1 MANTKFPNI
10 NINKKC
16 VTAPPIFR
24 LEDTKESREFTVGS
38 KNIPIL
44 MNTHKWQIIN
54 SNNNVIQNNHQMN
67 VMENNP
73 PLSYHTHLPPLQIRE
88 SLLPNDNANNRNLNG
103 PRFRLNSP
111 ELSQDSISQF
121 WPEPQIKLKYR

>member
-1 MANTKFPNI
+1 MATTKFTNI
-10 NINKKC
+10 NGNKKC

-24 LEDTKESREFTVGS
+24 LEDTKESREFRVGS

-44 MNTHKWQIIN
+44 MNKHKWQIIKS
-54 SNNNVIQNNHQMN
+54 SNNVMQN
-67 VMENNP
+67 NNP
-73 PLSYHTHLPPLQIRE
+73 PLSYQTHLPPLQIFE
-88 SLLPNDNANNRNLNG
+88 SLLPNFNLNG
-103 PRFRLNSP
+103 PRFRPNSP